1 MQNQTTCMGADKEED
16 CTVFDETSI
25 SVVKSD
31 KINRV
36 V

>member
-1 MQNQTTCMGADKEED
+1 MGGDKEED

-25 SVVKSD
+25 SVIKSD